1 MSDNGFLWWVV
12 YNPHT
17 GDVLYTGMN
26 PNQVKDAL
34 NNDTIQRIGYIC
46 QPFVVP
52 VTHTTP
58 EDVKEQVEYLL
69 DQFKTLYGDPS
80 KPRPRGVINSP
91 ALKVANPEEIT
102 ITYTTEEERGTYGK
116 ILFGGDKP
124 KPPGGVIGEP
134 PTIPKMPAPAK
145 RPRKVS

>member
-69 DQFKTLYGDPS
+69 DQFKALYGDPS
-80 KPRPRGVINSP
+80 APKPRGVINSP
-91 ALKVANPEEIT
+91 ALK
-102 ITYTTEEERGTYGK
+102 
-116 ILFGGDKP
+116 LSQ
-124 KPPGGVIGEP
+124 PGGVIGEP
-134 PTIPKMPAPAK
+134 PTVPKTPAPPKRTRKAAK
-145 RPRKVS
+145 